1 LCKGPYGLYLQLGEP
16 TEEQKKPRRAS
27 LPKDVPLDE
36 VDFALAQ
43 RLLALPREVGAH
55 PQDSAMIYAGIG
67 RYGPYLQY
75 SGRYHKLESTYD
87 VLTIGLNLAVTK
99 IAEAPEKGPGRGAAK
114 ALHNLG
120 EHPDGGEVA
129 IMDGRYG
136 PYVKY
141 KKINATIPKDKPPE
155 EVTLEEALAM
165 IEAKAAKKGGKKK
178 AAAKKKAA
186 PKKKAA
192 AKKKKPAKKATAKKA
207 AGEKE
212 TDTAA
217 GDASIEAD

>member
-1 LCKGPYGLYLQLGEP
+1 LGEP

-27 LPKDVPLDE
+27 VPKDVPLDE

-55 PQDSAMIYAGIG
+55 PADGAMIYAGIG

-75 SGRYHKLESTYD
+75 AGRYHKMESTYD

-99 IAEAPEKGPGRGAAK
+99 IAEAPAKGAGRGGAK
-114 ALHNLG
+114 ALHDLG
-120 EHPDGGEVA
+120 EHPDGGDVKV
-129 IMDGRYG
+129 MDGRYG

-155 EVTLEEALAM
+155 EVTLADALLM
-165 IEAKAAKKGGKKK
+165 IEAKAAKKGT
-178 AAAKKKAA
+178 KKKAA

-192 AKKKKPAKKATAKKA
+192 AKKKPTKKAKAKKKPAKKKTADA
-207 AGEKE
+207 AES
-212 TDTAA
+212 DA
-217 GDASIEAD
+217 GAEAD